1 VPFRWAAVGLACPAG
16 QDGGGGVREEE
27 GLGGEPRVGAWAAPS
42 GAPACRV
49 PPRAPPRLG
58 ARASCRAAAGV
69 AATSLHAATHSH
81 GAAGACPA
89 ARAGAAEDPCC
100 AGAGAGVSSCR
111 FPSDSSAGLVVADL
125 LSCLCHVISIHNR
138 WN

>member
-1 VPFRWAAVGLACPAG
+1 
-16 QDGGGGVREEE
+16 
-27 GLGGEPRVGAWAAPS
+27 VGAWVAPS

-58 ARASCRAAAGV
+58 ARGSCRAAAGV

-81 GAAGACPA
+81 GAAGAWVAPPA

-100 AGAGAGVSSCR
+100 AGAGVSSCL
-111 FPSDSSAGLVVADL
+111 FLSDSFVVVVPLPHHPDPGSL
-125 LSCLCHVISIHNR
+125 ELGVIVKPSLGPAQNA
-138 WN
+138 